1 MFALKLL
8 IKKVLTKLTHDVDIY
23 RPTQEH
29 LESGAQTSADAEI

>member
-23 RPTQEH
+23 TQEH